1 MPELALTWRQI
12 VLLLATSASF
22 ASSVILNKL
31 MVSALP
37 PLTLAATRVLLALP
51 FCVCALIA
59 MNRTL
64 PRAPRDRLAVGLASL
79 GIITVPYTALA
90 IGQQTI
96 ASGLSGIL
104 YSIIPLLT
112 LLLGAV
118 FLRDERLGLARF
130 AGIAIGMA
138 GVVVVIGPSALGG
151 FGDHLVAELITLCG
165 PIAYASAMV
174 LMRRFRHIDPVSLT
188 TGAFAAA
195 SVVLVPLAFMF
206 EDPLESRLERRVML
220 ILLALA
226 TVGTLMP
233 AVLNYLLVRQVGA
246 TRAALAM
253 FLMPVFAVFG
263 GWAFLNER
271 LGIHAF
277 AGLGLILAGS
287 FLVNGRFGRAK
298 ADERLS
304 SPPMHSVRPHD
315 ST

>member
-1 MPELALTWRQI
+1 MPEQALTWRQI

-31 MVSALP
+31 MVNALP
-37 PLTLAATRVLLALP
+37 PLTLAASRVLLALP
-51 FCVCALIA
+51 FCVVALVLL
-59 MNRTL
+59 RRSL
-64 PRAPRDRLAVGLASL
+64 PREPRDRAAVALASL

-96 ASGLSGIL
+96 ASGLSGII

-130 AGIAIGMA
+130 AGIATGMA
-138 GVVVVIGPSALGG
+138 GVVVVIGPSVLGG
-151 FGDHLVAELITLCG
+151 LGEHAVAELITLCG
-165 PIAYASAMV
+165 PVAYASAMV

-188 TGAFAAA
+188 TGAFVAA
-195 SVVLVPLAFMF
+195 SMVLVPLAFIFERPLDSRPDAGMF
-206 EDPLESRLERRVML
+206 FT
-220 ILLALA
+220 LLALA

-246 TRAALAM
+246 TRAAIAM
-253 FLMPVFAVFG
+253 FLMPVVAVLG
-263 GWAFLNER
+263 GWAFLDER

-277 AGLGLILAGS
+277 AGLALILFGS
-287 FLVNGRFGRAK
+287 FLVNGRFGRAG
-298 ADERLS
+298 AA
-304 SPPMHSVRPHD
+304 SVPVPAAAIRD
-315 ST
+315 TD

>member
-1 MPELALTWRQI
+1 MPEQALTWRQMA
-12 VLLLATSASF
+12 LLLATSASF

-31 MVSALP
+31 MVNALP
-37 PLTLAATRVLLALP
+37 PLTLAASRVLLALP
-51 FCVCALIA
+51 FCVVA
-59 MNRTL
+59 MVLMQRSL
-64 PRAPRDRLAVGLASL
+64 PREPRDRTAVALASL

-130 AGIAIGMA
+130 AGIATGMA
-138 GVVVVIGPSALGG
+138 GVVVVIGPSVLGG
-151 FGDHLVAELITLCG
+151 LGEHAVAELITLCG

-188 TGAFAAA
+188 TGAFVAA
-195 SVVLVPLAFMF
+195 STVLVPLAFIF
-206 EDPLESRLERRVML
+206 ERPLDSRPDVGSLL
-220 ILLALA
+220 TLLALA

-246 TRAALAM
+246 TRAAIAM
-253 FLMPVFAVFG
+253 FLMPVVAVLG
-263 GWAFLNER
+263 GWSFLDER

-277 AGLGLILAGS
+277 AGLALILLGS
-287 FLVNGRFGRAK
+287 FLVNGRFGRAG
-298 ADERLS
+298 AASLPAPSAAIRATD
-304 SPPMHSVRPHD
+304 
-315 ST
+315 

>member
-1 MPELALTWRQI
+1 MSEQALSWRQI

-37 PLTLAATRVLLALP
+37 PLTLAASRVLLALP
-51 FCVCALIA
+51 FCLVALLLMRRA
-59 MNRTL
+59 L
-64 PRAPRDRLAVGLASL
+64 PRAPRDQTAIALASL

-112 LLLGAV
+112 LLLGAI

-138 GVVVVIGPSALGG
+138 GVVVVIGPSVLGG
-151 FGDHLVAELITLCG
+151 LGEHAVAELITLCG

-188 TGAFAAA
+188 TGAFMAA
-195 SVVLVPLAFMF
+195 STVLVPLAFIF
-206 EDPLESRLERRVML
+206 ERPLDARPDPGVFGT
-220 ILLALA
+220 LLALA

-246 TRAALAM
+246 TRAAIAM
-253 FLMPVFAVFG
+253 FLMPVIAVFG
-263 GWAFLNER
+263 GWAFLDER

-277 AGLGLILAGS
+277 AGLGLILCGS
-287 FLVNGRFGRAK
+287 FLVNGRFGRTGA
-298 ADERLS
+298 ASMSAPSAPARASD
-304 SPPMHSVRPHD
+304 
-315 ST
+315 

>member
-1 MPELALTWRQI
+1 VPEQALSWRQI
-12 VLLLATSASF
+12 LLLLATSASF

-31 MVSALP
+31 MVSSLP
-37 PLTLAATRVLLALP
+37 PLTLAASRVLLALP
-51 FCVCALIA
+51 FCVMALLL
-59 MNRTL
+59 MRRSL
-64 PRAPRDRLAVGLASL
+64 PRAPRDQTAIALASL

-130 AGIAIGMA
+130 AGIATGMA
-138 GVVVVIGPSALGG
+138 GVVVVIGPSVLGG
-151 FGDHLVAELITLCG
+151 LGEHAVAELITLCG

-188 TGAFAAA
+188 TGAFMAA
-195 SVVLVPLAFMF
+195 SVVLVPLAFIF
-206 EDPLESRLERRVML
+206 ERPLDARLDPGVFGT
-220 ILLALA
+220 LLALA

-246 TRAALAM
+246 TRAAIAM
-253 FLMPVFAVFG
+253 FLMPVIAVFG
-263 GWAFLNER
+263 GWAFLGER

-277 AGLGLILAGS
+277 AGLGLILFGS
-287 FLVNGRFGRAK
+287 FLVNGRFGRDGA
-298 ADERLS
+298 A
-304 SPPMHSVRPHD
+304 SVSAPSAAARVSD
-315 ST
+315 

>member
-1 MPELALTWRQI
+1 MPEQALTWRQMA
-12 VLLLATSASF
+12 LLLATSASF

-31 MVSALP
+31 MVNALP
-37 PLTLAATRVLLALP
+37 PLTLAASRVLLALP
-51 FCVCALIA
+51 FCVVA
-59 MNRTL
+59 MVLMRRSL
-64 PRAPRDRLAVGLASL
+64 PREPRDRTAVALASL

-130 AGIAIGMA
+130 AGIATGMA
-138 GVVVVIGPSALGG
+138 GVVVVIGPSVLGG
-151 FGDHLVAELITLCG
+151 LGEHAVAELITLCG

-188 TGAFAAA
+188 TGAFVAA
-195 SVVLVPLAFMF
+195 STVLVPLAFIF
-206 EDPLESRLERRVML
+206 ERPLDSRPDVGSLL
-220 ILLALA
+220 TLLALA

-246 TRAALAM
+246 TRAAIAM
-253 FLMPVFAVFG
+253 FLMPVVAVLG
-263 GWAFLNER
+263 GWSFLDER

-277 AGLGLILAGS
+277 AGLALILLGS
-287 FLVNGRFGRAK
+287 FLVNGRFGRAG
-298 ADERLS
+298 AASLPAPSAAIRATD
-304 SPPMHSVRPHD
+304 
-315 ST
+315 

>member
-1 MPELALTWRQI
+1 MPEQALSWRQI
-12 VLLLATSASF
+12 LLLLATSASF

-31 MVSALP
+31 MVSSLP
-37 PLTLAATRVLLALP
+37 PLTLAASRVLLALP
-51 FCVCALIA
+51 FCVMALLL
-59 MNRTL
+59 MRRSL
-64 PRAPRDRLAVGLASL
+64 PRAPRDQTAIALASL

-130 AGIAIGMA
+130 AGIATGMA
-138 GVVVVIGPSALGG
+138 GVVVVIGPSVLGG
-151 FGDHLVAELITLCG
+151 LGEHAVAELITLCG

-188 TGAFAAA
+188 TGAFMAA
-195 SVVLVPLAFMF
+195 SVVLVPLAFIF
-206 EDPLESRLERRVML
+206 ERPLDARLDPGVFGT
-220 ILLALA
+220 LLALA

-246 TRAALAM
+246 TRAAIAM
-253 FLMPVFAVFG
+253 FLMPVIAVFG
-263 GWAFLNER
+263 GWAFLGER

-277 AGLGLILAGS
+277 AGLGLILFGS
-287 FLVNGRFGRAK
+287 FLVNGRFGRDGA
-298 ADERLS
+298 A
-304 SPPMHSVRPHD
+304 SVSAPSAAARVSD
-315 ST
+315 

>member
-1 MPELALTWRQI
+1 MSEQALSWRQI

-37 PLTLAATRVLLALP
+37 PLTLAASRVLLALP
-51 FCVCALIA
+51 FCVTALLL
-59 MNRTL
+59 MRRVL
-64 PRAPRDRLAVGLASL
+64 PRAPRDRTAIALASL
-79 GIITVPYTALA
+79 GIITVPYTAPA

-138 GVVVVIGPSALGG
+138 GVVVVIGPSVLGG
-151 FGDHLVAELITLCG
+151 LGEHAVAELITLCG

-188 TGAFAAA
+188 TGAFMAA
-195 SVVLVPLAFMF
+195 STVLVPIAFIF
-206 EDPLESRLERRVML
+206 ERPLDARIDPGFFGT
-220 ILLALA
+220 LLALA

-246 TRAALAM
+246 TRAAIAM
-253 FLMPVFAVFG
+253 FLMPVIAVFG
-263 GWAFLNER
+263 GWAFLDER

-277 AGLGLILAGS
+277 AGLGLILFGS
-287 FLVNGRFGRAK
+287 FLVNGRLGRAG
-298 ADERLS
+298 AA
-304 SPPMHSVRPHD
+304 SVSAPSAAARVSD
-315 ST
+315 

>member
-1 MPELALTWRQI
+1 VPEQALSWRQI
-12 VLLLATSASF
+12 LLLLATSASF

-31 MVSALP
+31 MVSSLP
-37 PLTLAATRVLLALP
+37 PLTLAASRVLLALP
-51 FCVCALIA
+51 FCVMALLL
-59 MNRTL
+59 MRRSL
-64 PRAPRDRLAVGLASL
+64 PRAPRDQTAIALASL

-112 LLLGAV
+112 LLLGAA

-130 AGIAIGMA
+130 AGIATGMA
-138 GVVVVIGPSALGG
+138 GVVVVIGPSVLGG
-151 FGDHLVAELITLCG
+151 LGEHAVAELITLCG

-188 TGAFAAA
+188 TGAFMAA
-195 SVVLVPLAFMF
+195 SVVLVPLAFIF
-206 EDPLESRLERRVML
+206 ERPLDARLDPGVFGT
-220 ILLALA
+220 LLALA

-246 TRAALAM
+246 TRAAIAM
-253 FLMPVFAVFG
+253 FLMPVIAVFG
-263 GWAFLNER
+263 GWAFLGER

-277 AGLGLILAGS
+277 AGLGLILFGS
-287 FLVNGRFGRAK
+287 FLVNGRFGRDGA
-298 ADERLS
+298 A
-304 SPPMHSVRPHD
+304 SVSAPSAAARVSD
-315 ST
+315 